1 MTILK
6 YVCSFALQMVRRNK
20 NRVSYNSPE
29 KVRFRTRFVATSFF
43 LFIFIHFGALVN
55 FNNQDSGHRRL
66 DFQAHADQAYT
77 SYKPFHNTSQSNRS
91 EPNAE
96 YLEYLSETEVEEKP
110 FLDEDNS
117 LGSSLSPNK
126 IGNLDISKNLRQQ
139 FLRSCQ
145 NRPTL
150 SLFILHHSWKSFLS

>member
-1 MTILK
+1 MFVVLP
-6 YVCSFALQMVRRNK
+6 LQMVLRNK
-20 NRVSYNSPE
+20 NRVNYKSSR

-43 LFIFIHFGALVN
+43 LFIFIHFAALVN
-55 FNNQDSGHRRL
+55 FNSQHNSVYGRL
-66 DFQAHADQAYT
+66 GFQTHDDQAYT
-77 SYKPFHNTSQSNRS
+77 SYKPFHNPSPSDRS

-110 FLDEDNS
+110 VLDEDNS
-117 LGSSLSPNK
+117 LQSSLSLNK
-126 IGNLDISKNLRQQ
+126 IGSLDISKNLRLQ